1 MADSPKVSFRIP
13 QTIWD
18 EFLKEIEKDPLVESP
33 SQKIR
38 ELIIEYIKECRK
50 KEEKVMRACL
60 VNKEGLVFDKTE
72 GNNLKAIKEWAKDR
86 GDDEYTLIIYEEGKE
101 ISYRVRNNR
110 FYK

>member
-38 ELIIEYIKECRK
+38 ELIIEYVKDCR
-50 KEEKVMRACL
+50 
-60 VNKEGLVFDKTE
+60 NEG
-72 GNNLKAIKEWAKDR
+72 GNENGRSKSKSDASKIGEW
-86 GDDEYTLIIYEEGKE
+86 
-101 ISYRVRNNR
+101 
-110 FYK
+110 